1 MIRVAKFANVPAKLL
16 NKGVLATASNCL
28 LYDANAN
35 GFNSGATTFAIEP
48 KIYGHPSVK
57 QQLISEQHGK
67 CCFCEA
73 DFTANGYGD
82 VEHFR
87 PKARFTSTRMGKLV
101 RPGYY
106 WLAYEWTNLFFSCQ
120 ICNQRFKKNYFPLE
134 DESKRARNHTF
145 DYHSESSALLHPSI
159 DEPADHIT
167 FNRHVPV
174 AKTNRGKL
182 SIIGY
187 GIDRQELSKEREAYL
202 RNVRNNDAFAK
213 INLAELTVND
223 QQQYSRLMNQPWPVL
238 EQLILTAKAFME
250 TVATSTQPFS
260 AMVRANFPDL
270 I

>member
-1 MIRVAKFANVPAKLL
+1 MIRVAKSTNTPAILTD
-16 NKGVLATASNCL
+16 KGVLATAENNR
-28 LYDANAN
+28 LYTANPSDYD
-35 GFNSGATTFAIEP
+35 SGKAKFTILSS
-48 KIYGHPSVK
+48 IYGDRDVK
-57 QQLISEQHGK
+57 QQLITEQHGK

-87 PKARFTSTRMGKLV
+87 PKRGFTITRTGKLV

-120 ICNQRFKKNYFPLE
+120 ICNQRFKKSYFPLE
-134 DESKRARNHTF
+134 DEAVRATNHTV
-145 DYHSESSALLHPSI
+145 DCRSESPVLLHPTT

-182 SIIGY
+182 SIIAF
-187 GIDRQELSKEREAYL
+187 GIDRPKLNSDREKYL
-202 RNVRNNDAFAK
+202 QSVRNFEAFDK
-213 INLAELTVND
+213 FNLIESTETD
-223 QQQYSRLMNQPWPVL
+223 RQEYSRLMNQPWPVL
-238 EQLILTAKAFME
+238 EQLILTAKEFMR
-250 TVATSTQPFS
+250 TVTDDTQPFS

-270 I
+270 V